1 MLGLPPDEVL
11 VLFVGRPVPK
21 KGIDLLLEAAG
32 DDVSV
37 VVAGGELAAP
47 RPGGR
52 VITLGAVSQDLL
64 ADVYRACDI
73 FVLPSEAEAFP
84 LTVQEAMAS
93 GLPVI
98 TTDDPGYDMYQLDR
112 ELVRLV
118 PRRVLELRAA
128 ILELVA
134 DPHLRA
140 RMGRS
145 FARDGRLAASTGPCT
160 AARCSPC
167 TDPRSSTG
175 DRRRGGASPS
185 GAGESGVRRR
195 PARAVSETHSE

>member
-1 MLGLPPDEVL
+1 MLRTARHVAVVNSRVAGFVARVAADPERVISLSNGVDRSLYFPVAGEAHRRELRLMLGLPPDEVL

-73 FVLPSEAEAFP
+73 FVLPSEAEGF
-84 LTVQEAMAS
+84 
-93 GLPVI
+93 
-98 TTDDPGYDMYQLDR
+98 R
-112 ELVRLV
+112 
-118 PRRVLELRAA
+118 
-128 ILELVA
+128 
-134 DPHLRA
+134 
-140 RMGRS
+140 
-145 FARDGRLAASTGPCT
+145 
-160 AARCSPC
+160 SPC
-167 TDPRSSTG
+167 
-175 DRRRGGASPS
+175 
-185 GAGESGVRRR
+185 RR
-195 PARAVSETHSE
+195 PWRRACR